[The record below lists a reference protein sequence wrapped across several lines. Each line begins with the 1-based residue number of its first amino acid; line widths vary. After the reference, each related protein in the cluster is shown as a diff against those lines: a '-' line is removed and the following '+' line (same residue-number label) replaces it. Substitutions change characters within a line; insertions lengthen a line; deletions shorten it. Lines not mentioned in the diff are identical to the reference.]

1 MQASAL
7 SHTLT
12 ASIASSAA
20 IARNAP
26 TARKV
31 CFELPA
37 SDAMSF
43 MADRPSVLRVTQ
55 GRVWVTRDSDR
66 SRASEDL
73 VLGEGA
79 ALQMAR
85 GDRVVLESW
94 SAGQPAASW
103 FSWEPVAR

>member
-1 MQASAL
+1 MSASAL
-7 SHTLT
+7 GHNLT

-37 SDAMSF
+37 SEAMTF
-43 MADRPSVLRVTQ
+43 KADRPSLLRVTQ
-55 GRVWVTRDSDR
+55 GRVWVTRDSDKHN
-66 SRASEDL
+66 ASEDL

-79 ALQMAR
+79 VLQMAR

-94 SAGQPAASW
+94 SAGQPAAAW